1 MCPRDWG
8 ERAWP
13 RGPGDED
20 DLGPLTGYCYFCSL
34 ELLCFGPK
42 LFMYC
47 LHHILKI
54 YDLTQIGLSVWVVE
68 SVGLPKF
75 EFSPATEKVPR
86 TIHKRC
92 DVVSL
97 EFDMSGSRRNAH

>member
-1 MCPRDWG
+1 LHLISAGNFDSG
-8 ERAWP
+8 
-13 RGPGDED
+13 
-20 DLGPLTGYCYFCSL
+20 SL

-47 LHHILKI
+47 LHHILKF
-54 YDLTQIGLSVWVVE
+54 YDLVSGPALTHVCLSVWVVE

-86 TIHKRC
+86 TIHKHY

-97 EFDMSGSRRNAH
+97 EFVISGSRRDAPD

>member
-1 MCPRDWG
+1 VCPRDWG
-8 ERAWP
+8 ERARP

-20 DLGPLTGYCYFCSL
+20 DPVEFTGMILAGYFYSGSL

-42 LFMYC
+42 LFMYF
-47 LHHILKI
+47 LHHILKF
-54 YDLTQIGLSVWVVE
+54 YDLTQIRLSVWVVE

-75 EFSPATEKVPR
+75 EFNPATEKVPR

-92 DVVSL
+92 V
-97 EFDMSGSRRNAH
+97 